1 MTHEDSGWSPGL
13 GNDQGSGSWR
23 RQTGMA
29 GSTCN
34 DQGHEQGQAPGTASG
49 RTHLPVASGSQL
61 EGSRRWLHV
70 LVTLCECHARD
81 GHGLLLDRPRMHAA
95 GPGGT
100 GRRMQIWRGTPAV
113 WVAARL
119 GHWVKALAG
128 GEGNGP
134 PKHRFGI
141 YPHGRALS

>member
-1 MTHEDSGWSPGL
+1 MRIRAGVPGWAMTKDQDPGGVRQEWQDPLATTKGMSG
-13 GNDQGSGSWR
+13 
-23 RQTGMA
+23 
-29 GSTCN
+29 
-34 DQGHEQGQAPGTASG
+34 GQAPGRASG

-70 LVTLCECHARD
+70 LVTLCEGHARD